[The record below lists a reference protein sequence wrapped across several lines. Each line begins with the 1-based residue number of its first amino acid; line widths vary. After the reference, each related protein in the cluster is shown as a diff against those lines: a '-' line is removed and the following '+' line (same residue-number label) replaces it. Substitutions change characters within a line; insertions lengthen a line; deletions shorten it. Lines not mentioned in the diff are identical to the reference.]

1 MGFAHALRG
10 YVAQVLGF
18 YFDPRA
24 SRLVGR
30 GGRGL
35 AAEVGDLDAQR
46 HALA

>member
-1 MGFAHALRG
+1 MGFAHALSG
-10 YVAQVLGF
+10 YVARVLGF
-18 YFDPRA
+18 YFGPQA

-35 AAEVGDLDAQR
+35 AAKVGDLDAQR